1 MRKLS
6 EWWKKRRDRRR
17 MQKAVEDM
25 PSKGVLREFVYLDE
39 VSLRSLLVSQSDTI
53 PEQVSRSIALA
64 EQAEITGKLSGGNTA
79 VAKAEIGSKFQ
90 TSNSNTVQT
99 SRKAVVQTLFKELR
113 DQSRLDYALVV
124 RTEKPEVLTSA
135 EAIRAVSEPSTAVP
149 ASSFVRGALVEIE
162 VELEVDPIFKLGTLF
177 TEYSEMVE
185 EFPRMMDRS
194 DRSTLNEFQPV
205 RKVLERFLTGLIPI
219 RAKAVNY
226 SVVTVSGQEYVVHNS
241 AIAGLGL
248 TPLPLEVV
256 GVTEHLGYWKDIRR
270 VLFSSGRFTILCRVS
285 RDGIQRKW
293 TPVKLADLFRDVAP
307 TLVDQISASSR
318 AGILG
323 LRQSR
328 TGDSEQQALVRAL
341 TIYQEKLSL
350 AASVELDSARQ
361 VELAAAIVDAG
372 TGEISAVAQKSAFTR
387 VREIIQ
393 CAANNNSIVD
403 AETDLSLRQEARSEG
418 GLTVF
423 STLASP
429 SRESQPSV
437 GDDNQERDRLLDV
450 EVVAIYW

>member
-1 MRKLS
+1 M
-6 EWWKKRRDRRR
+6 KR
-17 MQKAVEDM
+17 AVEDV
-25 PSKGVLREFVYLDE
+25 PSKSVLREFVYLDE

-64 EQAEITGKLSGGNTA
+64 EQAEITGKLSGGNAA
-79 VAKAEIGSKFQ
+79 VVKAEIGSKFQ

-113 DQSRLDYALVV
+113 DQNRLDYALVV
-124 RTEKPEVLTSA
+124 RTEKPEVFTSA
-135 EAIRAVSEPSTAVP
+135 EAIQTASEPSTAVP

-185 EFPRMMDRS
+185 EFPRMIGRS
-194 DRSTLNEFQPV
+194 DRAALSELQPV
-205 RKVLERFLTGLIPI
+205 RKVLERLLTGLIPI

-241 AIAGLGL
+241 AIVGLGL
-248 TPLPLEVV
+248 ISLPLEVV

-270 VLFSSGRFTILCRVS
+270 VLFSSGRFTMLCRIS
-285 RDGIQRKW
+285 RDGIQCKW

-307 TLVDQISASSR
+307 TLVDQITTSSR
-318 AGILG
+318 AGVLG
-323 LRQSR
+323 LGQSR
-328 TGDSEQQALVRAL
+328 IEDSEQQALVRAL
-341 TIYQEKLSL
+341 TIYQAKLSL
-350 AASVELDSARQ
+350 AASVELDSTRQ
-361 VELAAAIVDAG
+361 AELAAAITEAG
-372 TGEISAVAQKSAFTR
+372 TGEISAAVQRSAFTK

-393 CAANNNSIVD
+393 CAANNDAIVD
-403 AETDLSLRQEARSEG
+403 AETDLILRQEARTEG
-418 GLTVF
+418 GLTAFGALV
-423 STLASP
+423 SP
-429 SRESQPSV
+429 SRESQPPA
-437 GDDNQERDRLLDV
+437 DDDSQERDRLLDV